1 MSSDTPLIGAPANE
15 LRATLAGFVRG
26 DYARGFFLRVL
37 GQAFAVIV
45 LIEAIFLAEHF
56 TWVFKDAVRHEADL
70 FGISL
75 ILLCTSTEIF
85 DLALAI
91 AILMAAY
98 LTLLRMREN
107 REMLVLF
114 ASGLGPWQ
122 LSSLI
127 LVVALAGQLVSTV
140 GSGLVDPMSHY
151 AQRSILFVSELRS
164 LKKGVAKGE
173 FYYFP
178 SYVAY
183 AMDHVTDGAP
193 PPTAPGGVPVI
204 DARPPDAAVGKDR
217 TLFVYQQIA
226 PHTSR
231 VVTAAQARLDG
242 PDRSGR
248 IVLNLNDFTS
258 HTFADAHPMPSAGD
272 ALTRPDAIRSTG
284 LEDLKV
290 PRINMK
296 VRDMSQLMM
305 VDQLLPFTDR
315 SSNTP
320 EQTVV
325 EQLFVPDHHTPDAR
339 AAQMRLLA
347 ERFSRSLLSFLAPL
361 VALLGVAFTTRLTN
375 WFALP
380 LSCLALMSV
389 NLGAEALINAVAPLG
404 VAAALLPVFLLY
416 AAVSVI
422 VLTVMMWRHN
432 DFVRPQLA
440 RS

>member
-1 MSSDTPLIGAPANE
+1 M
-15 LRATLAGFVRG
+15 AGFMRG

-37 GQAFAVIV
+37 GQAFAIIV

-98 LTLLRMREN
+98 VTLLRMREN

-140 GSGLVDPMSHY
+140 GSGLVDPMSRY
-151 AQRSILFVSELRS
+151 AQRALLFSSELRS

-183 AMDHVTDGAP
+183 AMDHVVDGAP
-193 PPTAPGGVPVI
+193 PPTEPGGIPVI
-204 DARPPDAAVGKDR
+204 DARPPGKDR
-217 TLFVYQQIA
+217 TLFVYQQIG
-226 PHTSR
+226 PQTSR
-231 VVTAAQARLDG
+231 VVTAAQARMDG

-248 IVLNLNDFTS
+248 VVLNLNDFTS
-258 HTFADAHPMPSAGD
+258 HTFADAHPLPNPGD
-272 ALTRPDAIRSTG
+272 EPAHTGAIKCTTC

-315 SSNTP
+315 GSNTA
-320 EQTVV
+320 EQTVF
-325 EQLFVPDHHTPDAR
+325 EQLFVPDTHTPDAR
-339 AAQMRLLA
+339 AAQMKLLA

-389 NLGAEALINAVAPLG
+389 NLGVEALINAVAPTS

-416 AAVSVI
+416 AAVTWI
-422 VLTVMMWRHN
+422 VLTVMVWRHN